1 MAIFDRTLYNFNDR
15 FLLNDQETNPSRYAL
30 VGELASAESTT
41 TTIQVDRPVSEGII
55 DFTSKLSGGELKI
68 PIILFGK
75 TMGDMNVLIDEL
87 KEAFNPQLVNDD
99 PVWGKGM
106 IMFPGGDGFMP
117 LMWDEEIDSPNPP
130 RAVQIFAK
138 PLEVLPVLL
147 DSTSGRIRGGVL
159 RLSVEDPRKYSQDL
173 STMVDSG
180 TATNGGNFR
189 TPMKITIEKIANSPP
204 DVPPPSPTISNTT
217 TGDSITLATS
227 LAEGDV
233 LVIDTRRQTVELN
246 GVEKRSSISTSSD
259 WIHLSPGDNALVNSL
274 YDGNY
279 TVTFEWYQC
288 WSL

>member
-1 MAIFDRTLYNFNDR
+1 MAFERTLFDYNSR
-15 FLLNDQETNPSRYAL
+15 FVLNDQETNPSRYAL
-30 VGELASAESTT
+30 VGELAIAETTT
-41 TTIQVDRPVSEGII
+41 TTIQVDRPVSEGVI

-159 RLSVEDPRKYSQDL
+159 RLSIEDPRKYSQTL
-173 STMVDSG
+173 STMAGEG
-180 TATNGGNFR
+180 TAMNNGNFR
-189 TPMKITIEKIANSPP
+189 TPLKITIEQTSAF
-204 DVPPPSPTISNTT
+204 PPPPGAPSITNVT
-217 TGDSITLATS
+217 TGDTITLTS
-227 LAEGDV
+227 SMSEDDV
-233 LVIDTRRQTVELN
+233 LVIDTRHQSVKLN
-246 GVEKRSSISTSSD
+246 GVETRSLISTSSD
-259 WIHLSPGDNALVNSL
+259 WIHLAPGDNAITVSL
-274 YDGNY
+274 SGDY
-279 TVTFEWYQC
+279 TVIFDWYDAYAI
-288 WSL
+288 